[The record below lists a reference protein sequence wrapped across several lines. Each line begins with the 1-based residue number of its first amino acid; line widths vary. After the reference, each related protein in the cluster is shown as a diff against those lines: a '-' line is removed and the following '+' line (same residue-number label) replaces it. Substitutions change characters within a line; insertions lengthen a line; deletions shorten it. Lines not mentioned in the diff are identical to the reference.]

1 MITKISKSI
10 KEICRATT
18 NATQGYPHFKR
29 ENILARIIG
38 KQKKKQ
44 TKQKQGHNEY
54 SKSFI
59 VI

>member
-10 KEICRATT
+10 KQICRATT
-18 NATQGYPHFKR
+18 NATQDYPHFKR

-44 TKQKQGHNEY
+44 TKKKTGPQW
-54 SKSFI
+54 I
-59 VI
+59 

>member
-10 KEICRATT
+10 KQICRATT
-18 NATQGYPHFKR
+18 NATQGYPHFKG

-44 TKQKQGHNEY
+44 TKKNNRATMN
-54 SKSFI
+54 I
-59 VI
+59 VNLLL

>member
-10 KEICRATT
+10 KQICRATA
-18 NATQGYPHFKR
+18 NATQGHPHFKR

-44 TKQKQGHNEY
+44 TKKNNRATMN
-54 SKSFI
+54 I
-59 VI
+59 VNLLL

>member
-1 MITKISKSI
+1 MITNISKLI
-10 KEICRATT
+10 KQICRATT

-44 TKQKQGHNEY
+44 TNKKNRATMN
-54 SKSFI
+54 I
-59 VI
+59 VNLLL

>member
-10 KEICRATT
+10 KQICRATA

-29 ENILARIIG
+29 ENILANIIG

-44 TKQKQGHNEY
+44 NKKKTGPQ
-54 SKSFI
+54 
-59 VI
+59 

>member
-10 KEICRATT
+10 KQICRATA

-29 ENILARIIG
+29 KKNMAKIKE
-38 KQKKKQ
+38 KQKKK
-44 TKQKQGHNEY
+44 KKKKKQGHNEY